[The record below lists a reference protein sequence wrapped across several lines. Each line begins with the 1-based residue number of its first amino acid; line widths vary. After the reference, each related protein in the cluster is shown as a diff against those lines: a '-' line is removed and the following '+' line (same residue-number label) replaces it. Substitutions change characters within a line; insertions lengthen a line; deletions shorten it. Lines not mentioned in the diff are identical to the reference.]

1 MLLPIAP
8 ALDRNVSDVE
18 LQPVP
23 LRALAIKLFLSAI
36 VVAEFV
42 ALRFHVVPGA
52 RSVMD
57 GILFGIGLGAV
68 LSTLSAVPSMRW
80 FREPVGPEFKNSRT
94 RRWTAALAVE
104 TFVCLT
110 WILRDFPPVL
120 WIVALFVAPF
130 VLEAVIRGIGQRLRG
145 DRSAVT
151 SRIS

>member
-1 MLLPIAP
+1 
-8 ALDRNVSDVE
+8 VE
-18 LQPVP
+18 FQPVP
-23 LRALAIKLFLSAI
+23 LRALARKLFLIAI
-36 VVAEFV
+36 VAAEFI
-42 ALRFHVVPGA
+42 ALRFHIVPDA

-94 RRWTAALAVE
+94 RRWTAVLVVQA
-104 TFVCLT
+104 FVCIT

-120 WIVALFVAPF
+120 WIVALCVVPF